1 MNHDKLTEFVRLYET
16 FKPSDSYK
24 ERMEQKEITPVLKDI
39 IWETLKNH
47 PFTNQH
53 LTDFIHMFKFNCSNE
68 TFDSKLEACVP
79 NKDIREKLSE
89 RAYKIGQPGYTNAG
103 KTGISGLN
111 QKQLDIIKKFL
122 LDAFT
127 VKTLTDAITLCEKF
141 EAEKIPQVK
150 KGIYSPWLYYIN
162 PQIFPIVN
170 GPHKN
175 FKDWMEIPDDYP
187 TSIKEYQLLKQ
198 QVKENDFAGIDNFAY
213 HFTKDGKLNYRRKLF
228 LKERRLFKISHGVFF
243 KKGKFYDTGII
254 KILEENNWISLSR
267 YTGKGGG
274 SLFENEAK
282 IGDIVYVCYGG
293 DKIICIGEITSE
305 AKVFDNAIAEKL
317 GDKEEEWIYRNIK
330 PIYFPVDAD
339 ITDLKYNRSQTMP
352 SGNSTFWEIKPSDF
366 EMLNEELFIPK
377 FNVEILKNEE
387 EEIKKD
393 NSITDEKKYYMD
405 KNIILYGPPGTG
417 KTYHSINY
425 AVAIIEGKNVD
436 TIASE
441 KREDVKIRFE
451 NYSRD
456 GRAVFTTFHQSMG
469 YEDFME
475 GIKPQEPNNE
485 GAPIIYTVEDG
496 LFKRL
501 CVDAAFAITKNAREE
516 EASILRKFD
525 YYYEYLVSDLQERLS
540 KEEEVT
546 LTTRT
551 GGKVLVDGIS
561 EMGNIIIKHHKD
573 SRSYTVSKKRLNKLD
588 HAFPDLAPISNIDFE
603 FRSVI
608 GGSNSS
614 AYWAVLNAINDIRKQ
629 GPLKID
635 APLDAFDYDAKKEY
649 INNLK
654 SKIFK
659 ENDTHERYVLIIDE
673 INRGNI
679 AQIFGE
685 LITLLEDDKR
695 LGKDESLRLKLPYSK
710 ESFGVPPNLY
720 IIGTMNTAD
729 RSVEALDTALRRRFA
744 FTHIIPEPAKL
755 KPATNGFTTD
765 GIDLNNLLGAI
776 NKRLTVLLDKDHK
789 IGHAWLWSVDNLND
803 LRKVFKIKIL
813 PLLQEF
819 FYNDYEKI
827 GLVLGDR
834 FVESEKVSESIFASF
849 KNGTGQSSE
858 YNDSTEFFLKDI
870 DERTIEDFQELYN
883 S

>member
-1 MNHDKLTEFVRLYET
+1 MNKEKLPEFIELYQS
-16 FKPSDSYK
+16 FKSSDSYK
-24 ERMEQKEITPVLKDI
+24 ERMTQKAITPVLKDI
-39 IWETLKNH
+39 IWETLHNET
-47 PFTNQH
+47 FTNQH

-79 NKDIREKLSE
+79 NKETRQKLSD
-89 RAYKIGQPGYTNAG
+89 RAYEIGQPGYTNAG
-103 KTGISGLN
+103 KTGISDLN
-111 QKQLDIIKKFL
+111 QKQLNTIKKFL
-122 LDAFT
+122 LDAFN
-127 VKTLTDAITLCEKF
+127 VKTVDDAIILCEKF
-141 EAEKIPQVK
+141 DAEKIPQVK

-162 PQIFPIVN
+162 PKIFPIVN

-175 FKDWMEIPDDYP
+175 FKSWMDIPEDYP
-187 TSIKEYQLLKQ
+187 SAIKEYQLLEQ
-198 QVKENDFAGIDNFAY
+198 QLKENDFAGIDNFAY
-213 HFTKDGKLNYRRKLF
+213 HFTKDGKLNYRRKLI
-228 LKERRLFKISHGVFF
+228 LNNRRLFKISHGTFAKRKNF
-243 KKGKFYDTGII
+243 LDADII
-254 KILEENNWISLSR
+254 KTLEDNNWISLSR
-267 YTGKGGG
+267 YTGKGAGG
-274 SLFENEAK
+274 FFENEVN

-293 DKIICIGEITSE
+293 DSIYCIGKIISE
-305 AKVFDNAIAEKL
+305 AKVFDKEIAEQL
-317 GDKEEEWIYRNIK
+317 EDKEEEWIFREIE
-330 PIYFPVDAD
+330 PIYFPVDNN

-352 SGNSTFWEIKPSDF
+352 SGNSTFWEIKPGDL

-377 FNVEILKNEE
+377 FNLEIIKEEDIETKNDDSN
-387 EEIKKD
+387 K
-393 NSITDEKKYYMD
+393 DEKKYFMD

-425 AVAIIEGKNVD
+425 AVAIIEGKNVE
-436 TIASE
+436 TIAYE
-441 KREDVKIRFE
+441 KREDVKVRFE
-451 NYSRD
+451 NYSRE
-456 GRAVFTTFHQSMG
+456 GKAVFTTFHQSMG

-501 CVDAAFAITKNAREE
+501 CVDASFAITKNAREE

-525 YYYEYLVSDLQERLS
+525 YYYEYLISDIQERLS
-540 KEEEVT
+540 KEGEVT

-561 EMGNIIIKHHKD
+561 EMGNIIIKHYKD

-588 HAFPDLAPISNIDFE
+588 HAFSDLASISNIDFE
-603 FRSVI
+603 FRRII

-614 AYWAVLNAINDIRKQ
+614 AYWAVLNAIRKI

-635 APLDAFDYDAKKEY
+635 APLDAYDYDAKKEY
-649 INNLK
+649 INNLNPVL
-654 SKIFK
+654 FK
-659 ENDTHERYVLIIDE
+659 EKEEHERFVLIIDE

-685 LITLLEDDKR
+685 LITLIENDKR

-729 RSVEALDTALRRRFA
+729 RSVEALDTALRRRFSFA
-744 FTHIIPEPAKL
+744 HKIPEPAKL
-755 KPATNGFTTD
+755 NSTED
-765 GIDLNNLLGAI
+765 GIDLNKLLTVI
-776 NKRLTVLLDKDHK
+776 NKRLSVLLDKDHT
-789 IGHAWLWSVDNLND
+789 IGHAWFWSVKNIND
-803 LRKVFKIKIL
+803 LKDIFKIKIL

-827 GLVLGDR
+827 GLVLGDG
-834 FVESEKVSESIFASF
+834 FVASENVSEAVFATF
-849 KNGTGQSSE
+849 KNGTGQSAE
-858 YNDSTEFFLKDI
+858 YNDTTDFFLKEI
-870 DERTIEDFQELYN
+870 EERSIEDFQAIYKN
-883 S
+883 D